1 MPQVYTRKQF
11 SDYLGEQ
18 RAIDDIIT
26 FFTSEILPSPTPT
39 PSITPTITPTKTV
52 TPTPTPT
59 ISVSVTPT
67 LTQTPTIT
75 PTISVSVTPTITPTS
90 TITPTVTRTP
100 TLTPT
105 STLTPTP
112 SITPTSTPAVPYQT
126 GLLAINCIG
135 NIYTGGVSV
144 SVNGTTVPIVSTGG
158 TIGNGNCVNVMIR
171 DNSTYIYQI
180 TYGSGFSGCTA
191 PGFVYDEVRTINF
204 LYNPA
209 LGTFGGYTYLEQL
222 YQGGVF
228 VTGNTKQTLIVN
240 PPADLGNGCPTQDL
254 DLVVNFYIE
263 GGFPPTPTP
272 SVTPTLTP
280 TVSITPTITPTTTI
294 TPTVT
299 VTPTIS
305 LTPTITPTRT
315 LTPTPT
321 ISLTPTNT
329 PTPSST
335 PPPSG
340 TTEANAYLTAVVSA
354 GGTGVTSP
362 ISAAT
367 VTLFTSLVS
376 NGLYSKII
384 AMYPLLGGNAAGCKF
399 NAVNPLDTNAA
410 YRLTYA
416 GGMTFSS
423 SGQTSN
429 GVNGI
434 GTTYINS
441 TVAPTLRAMGTYSL
455 NQDTIGAGDILEPAG
470 VSYLVSSA
478 SGGSPRRS
486 LFQFGGG
493 SSAILDPTDGIGF
506 YVGLFTGTT
515 LGPQLYKNGVLV
527 ATRAGFGSTA
537 YGTSNLQFPST
548 TNNTTAFGIFTTE
561 LTTSQVSTL
570 STIVDTYLTSIGRNA
585 YSNQADSYL
594 SAVVAAGGTGITPT
608 ISAATRTLFTSLASN
623 NLYDKLSTFYPMLG
637 GNAAGCKFNAK
648 NPLDTNA
655 AYRLT
660 WVGGW
665 GYNASG
671 ATGNNV
677 NAFAN
682 TFLTGSTLSRTSTHM
697 SYYSLTQ
704 SSAGNQIEMG
714 CRSGSGGS
722 GIYSEFS
729 ANYIAFG
736 GNYRQYNINCIGLAT
751 DSASANSATTGYFV
765 ASRTSDSTAYLYKNG
780 SLNLSGTTATNGTI
794 PFSFYLNATN
804 DNGTP
809 NTYSAKQ
816 IGFASLGNGLTPSE
830 INTLSTI
837 VNTWATAI
845 GRNTY

>member
-1 MPQVYTRKQF
+1 
-11 SDYLGEQ
+11 
-18 RAIDDIIT
+18 
-26 FFTSEILPSPTPT
+26 
-39 PSITPTITPTKTV
+39 
-52 TPTPTPT
+52 
-59 ISVSVTPT
+59 
-67 LTQTPTIT
+67 
-75 PTISVSVTPTITPTS
+75 
-90 TITPTVTRTP
+90 
-100 TLTPT
+100 
-105 STLTPTP
+105 
-112 SITPTSTPAVPYQT
+112 
-126 GLLAINCIG
+126 LAINCIG

-144 SVNGTTVPIVSTGG
+144 SVDGLTVPIVSTGG

-171 DNSTYIYQI
+171 DNSAHIYQI

-191 PGFVYDEVRTINF
+191 PGFIYDEVRTINF

-228 VTGNTKQTLIVN
+228 VTGTTKQTLIVN
-240 PPADLGNGCPTQDL
+240 PPANLGYGCPTQDL
-254 DLVVNFYIE
+254 DLVINFYIE

-280 TVSITPTITPTTTI
+280 TVSITPTITPTTTITPTVTVTPTISLTPTITPTTTITPTVTVTPTISLTPTITPTTTI

-340 TTEANAYLTAVVSA
+340 TTEANAYLSAVVSA

-455 NQDTIGAGDILEPAG
+455 NADTVGAGDILEPAG

-493 SSAILDPTDGIGF
+493 SAAILDPTDGIGF

-515 LGPQLYKNGVLV
+515 LGPQLYKNGTLV
-527 ATRAGFGSTA
+527 ATRAGVGSTA

-594 SAVVAAGGTGITPT
+594 SAVIAAGGTGITPT
-608 ISAATRTLFTSLASN
+608 VSAATRTLFTSLASN

-648 NPLDTNA
+648 NPVDTNA
-655 AYRLT
+655 AYRLS
-660 WVGGW
+660 WAGGW
-665 GYNASG
+665 TYNASG
-671 ATGNNV
+671 ATGNGS
-677 NAFAN
+677 NAFAI
-682 TFLTGSTLSRTSTHM
+682 TYLTGSTLSRTSTHM

-704 SSAGNQIEMG
+704 SSAGSQNEIG

-722 GIYSEFS
+722 GSYSEFS

-765 ASRTSDSTAYLYKNG
+765 ASRTSDSTAYLFKNG
-780 SLNLSGTTATNGTI
+780 ASNLSGTTATNGTI
-794 PFSFYLNATN
+794 GFSFYLNATN
-804 DNGTP
+804 DNGNP
-809 NTYSAKQ
+809 LSYSAKQ
-816 IGFASLGNGLTPSE
+816 VGFASLGNGLTPSE
-830 INTLSTI
+830 ISTLSTI

>member
-26 FFTSEILPSPTPT
+26 FFTSELLPSPTPT
-39 PSITPTITPTKTV
+39 PSITPTITPTRTL

-75 PTISVSVTPTITPTS
+75 PTSTLTPTPTLTPTS

-144 SVNGTTVPIVSTGG
+144 SVDGVTVPIVSTGG

-171 DNSTYIYQI
+171 DNSTHIYQI

-191 PGFVYDEVRTINF
+191 PGFIYDEVRTINF

-228 VTGNTKQTLIVN
+228 VTGTTKQTLIVN
-240 PPADLGNGCPTQDL
+240 PPADLGYGCPTQDL
-254 DLVVNFYIE
+254 DLVINFYIE

-280 TVSITPTITPTTTI
+280 TISLTPTITPTTTI
-294 TPTVT
+294 TPSVT

-305 LTPTITPTRT
+305 LTPTITPTT
-315 LTPTPT
+315 TITPSVTVTPT
-321 ISLTPTNT
+321 ISLTPTIT
-329 PTPSST
+329 PTISLTPTITPSST
-335 PPPSG
+335 PPASG
-340 TTEANAYLTAVVSA
+340 TTQANAYLTAVV
-354 GGTGVTSP
+354 T
-362 ISAAT
+362 
-367 VTLFTSLVS
+367 
-376 NGLYSKII
+376 
-384 AMYPLLGGNAAGCKF
+384 
-399 NAVNPLDTNAA
+399 
-410 YRLTYA
+410 
-416 GGMTFSS
+416 
-423 SGQTSN
+423 
-429 GVNGI
+429 
-434 GTTYINS
+434 
-441 TVAPTLRAMGTYSL
+441 
-455 NQDTIGAGDILEPAG
+455 
-470 VSYLVSSA
+470 
-478 SGGSPRRS
+478 
-486 LFQFGGG
+486 
-493 SSAILDPTDGIGF
+493 
-506 YVGLFTGTT
+506 
-515 LGPQLYKNGVLV
+515 
-527 ATRAGFGSTA
+527 
-537 YGTSNLQFPST
+537 
-548 TNNTTAFGIFTTE
+548 
-561 LTTSQVSTL
+561 
-570 STIVDTYLTSIGRNA
+570 
-585 YSNQADSYL
+585 
-594 SAVVAAGGTGITPT
+594 AGGTGITST
-608 ISAATRTLFTSLASN
+608 VSAATRTLFTSLVSSG
-623 NLYDKLSTFYPMLG
+623 LYNKISAFYPMLG
-637 GNAAGCKFNAK
+637 GSASSCKFNAK
-648 NPLDTNA
+648 NPVDTNA
-655 AYRLT
+655 AYRLS
-660 WVGGW
+660 WFGGW
-665 GYNASG
+665 TYNASG
-671 ATGNNV
+671 ATGNGS

-682 TFLTGSTLSRTSTHM
+682 TYLTGSTLNRFSTHM

-704 SSAGNQIEMG
+704 SSAGSQNEIG

-722 GIYSEFS
+722 GSYSEFS

-736 GNYRQYNINCIGLAT
+736 GNYRQYNINGIGLAT

-765 ASRTSDSTAYLYKNG
+765 ASRTSDVTTYLYKNG
-780 SLNLSGTTATNGTI
+780 ALNLSGTSVTNGTI

-804 DNGTP
+804 DNGNP
-809 NTYSAKQ
+809 LSYSAKQ
-816 IGFASLGNGLTPSE
+816 IGFASLGDGLTPSE
-830 INTLSTI
+830 IGTLSSI
-837 VNTWATAI
+837 VNAWATVI